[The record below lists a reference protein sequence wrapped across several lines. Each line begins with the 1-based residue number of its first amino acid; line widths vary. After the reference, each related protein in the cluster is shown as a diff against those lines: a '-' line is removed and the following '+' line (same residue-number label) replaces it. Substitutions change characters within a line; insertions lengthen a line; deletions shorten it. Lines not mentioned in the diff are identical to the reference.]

1 MYIMAISR
9 ASAIPTIDC
18 ELVVLRTSGSPDT
31 GYALDTATQVS
42 VAVQTETTEGV
53 KLVIKNKLRAQKME
67 QSTITGNQ
75 ITLTD
80 NVFTPELVKIL
91 QGGTI
96 ATSEGG
102 KITGYKPPKSGS
114 GESGETFELDLYS
127 AVYDSAGTIVNYE
140 KTTYPNC
147 KGTPVAFGVQD
158 NTFRAPEYVINSAP
172 KNGEEPYTISYVESL
187 PDITEPSVSSS

>member
-1 MYIMAISR
+1 MAISR

-96 ATSEGG
+96 TTGEGG
-102 KITGYKPPKSGS
+102 KIIGYKPPKAGS

-147 KGTPVAFGVQD
+147 KGTPVAFGLQD

-187 PDITEPSVSSS
+187 PAITEPSVS